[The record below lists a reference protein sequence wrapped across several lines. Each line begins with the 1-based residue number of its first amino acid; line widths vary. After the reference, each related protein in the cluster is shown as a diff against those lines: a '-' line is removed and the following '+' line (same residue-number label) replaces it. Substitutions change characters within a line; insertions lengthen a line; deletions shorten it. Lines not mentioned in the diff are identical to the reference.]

1 MSVVSLRLA
10 SYHSS
15 FGEGVR
21 FLSRIA
27 VDGEVSMVAC
37 SYGTGVMYV
46 EFTPVPGISDVWVA
60 INALAFAL
68 ESDSDGFA
76 FVASWCVNHD
86 NARAFA
92 LDRLIEA
99 VTKA

>member
-1 MSVVSLRLA
+1 MSAVSIRLS

-27 VDGEVSMVAC
+27 VDGEVSMCAC
-37 SYGTGVMYV
+37 SYGTGIMYV
-46 EFTPVPGISDVWVA
+46 ELTPLAGISDVWVA
-60 INALAFAL
+60 IKALAFEL
-68 ESDSDGFA
+68 ESDSDGYA
-76 FVASWCVNHD
+76 FVGSWSTKHD

-99 VTKA
+99 VAK

>member
-1 MSVVSLRLA
+1 MPVVSLRLA

-15 FGEGVR
+15 FAEGVR

-27 VDGEVSMVAC
+27 VDGEVSMCAC
-37 SYGTGVMYV
+37 SYGTGTMYV
-46 EFTPVPGISDVWVA
+46 EFTPLSGISDVWVA
-60 INALAFAL
+60 VNALAFA
-68 ESDSDGFA
+68 EEPDTDGSA
-76 FVASWCVNHD
+76 FVGGWCASHD

-99 VTKA
+99 VTKS